1 MNNTITPQDQKF
13 HCLRELIEARELD
26 KKVMNS
32 RMRKLKE
39 DLDEFWAEDDK
50 SLEAMDENRDD
61 KEYIK
66 YLEHQQ
72 SILRMMIDIF
82 IEQFI

>member
-1 MNNTITPQDQKF
+1 MNNKITPQDQINIYKD
-13 HCLRELIEARELD
+13 LLKTGREIEIE
-26 KKVMNS
+26 VMKL

-39 DLDEFWAEDDK
+39 ELDEFWAEDDK

-72 SILRMMIDIF
+72 SILRMMINIF

>member
-1 MNNTITPQDQKF
+1 MNNKITPQDQINIYKD
-13 HCLRELIEARELD
+13 LLKTGREIEIE
-26 KKVMNS
+26 VMKL

-39 DLDEFWAEDDK
+39 ELDEFWAEDDE

>member
-1 MNNTITPQDQKF
+1 MD
-13 HCLRELIEARELD
+13 LARELTARELD
-26 KKVMNS
+26 IKVMKS

-39 DLDEFWAEDDK
+39 ELDEFWAEDDK

>member
-1 MNNTITPQDQKF
+1 MNNKITPQDQINIYKD
-13 HCLRELIEARELD
+13 LLKTGREIEIE
-26 KKVMNS
+26 VMKL

-39 DLDEFWAEDDK
+39 ELDEFWAEDDE

-72 SILRMMIDIF
+72 SILRMMINIF

>member
-1 MNNTITPQDQKF
+1 MD
-13 HCLRELIEARELD
+13 LARELTARELD
-26 KKVMNS
+26 IKVMKS

-39 DLDEFWAEDDK
+39 DLDEFWAEDNK
-50 SLEAMDENRDD
+50 SLDAMDENRDD
-61 KEYIK
+61 KAYIK

-72 SILRMMIDIF
+72 NILRMMIDIF

>member
-1 MNNTITPQDQKF
+1 MD
-13 HCLRELIEARELD
+13 LARELRARELD
-26 KKVMNS
+26 IKVMKS

-39 DLDEFWAEDDK
+39 DLDEFWAEDNK
-50 SLEAMDENRDD
+50 SLDAMDENRDD
-61 KEYIK
+61 KAYIK

-72 SILRMMIDIF
+72 NILRMMIDIF

>member
-1 MNNTITPQDQKF
+1 MD
-13 HCLRELIEARELD
+13 LARELTARELD
-26 KKVMNS
+26 IKVMKS

-39 DLDEFWAEDDK
+39 ELDEFWAEDDK
-50 SLEAMDENRDD
+50 SLEAMDENRND

-72 SILRMMIDIF
+72 SILRMMINIF

>member
-1 MNNTITPQDQKF
+1 MNITPQDQINIYKDF
-13 HCLRELIEARELD
+13 LKTGREIEIE
-26 KKVMNS
+26 VMKL

-39 DLDEFWAEDDK
+39 ELDEFFEEDDK

-61 KEYIK
+61 KEYIR

-72 SILRMMIDIF
+72 SILRMMINIF

>member
-1 MNNTITPQDQKF
+1 MNNKITPQDQINIYKD
-13 HCLRELIEARELD
+13 LLKTGREIEIE
-26 KKVMNS
+26 VMKL

-39 DLDEFWAEDDK
+39 ELDEFWAEDDK